1 VNYRKS
7 VQGVTAIQSG
17 SRRDPLKN
25 APARVPLVRDEPLQV
40 KFRLSRRRDIP
51 GPGGPRHRLVVQG
64 QHPDRVARASD
75 PDADIVCR
83 HRSQYRPTGPTG
95 MVGLVTDLNIAPG
108 GSASVHV
115 LHEGYVGRD
124 GDDERVAGTV
134 TLIIDGTAVIVVD
147 PGMVA
152 SRAALLAAL
161 AGHGPQATDVTDV
174 VFSHHHPDH
183 TVNAALFPA
192 ARIHDHWAIYA
203 GDRWIDRDADGAELA
218 PSVRLL
224 RTPGHTA
231 QDISTVASTPE
242 DVFACTHAWWTAGG
256 PADDPL
262 GSDAAALHVSRDL
275 LLSFATVIV
284 PGHGAAF
291 RPDPSTPR

>member
-1 VNYRKS
+1 M
-7 VQGVTAIQSG
+7 AE
-17 SRRDPLKN
+17 LK
-25 APARVPLVRDEPLQV
+25 
-40 KFRLSRRRDIP
+40 
-51 GPGGPRHRLVVQG
+51 
-64 QHPDRVARASD
+64 
-75 PDADIVCR
+75 
-83 HRSQYRPTGPTG
+83 
-95 MVGLVTDLNIAPG
+95 IAPG
-108 GSASVHV
+108 GSASVYV
-115 LHEGYVGRD
+115 LHAGYVGRD

-134 TLIIDGTAVIVVD
+134 TLIMDGAAVIVVD

-152 SRAALLAAL
+152 SREALLAAL
-161 AGHGPQATDVTDV
+161 TAHGPQAGDVTDV

-203 GDRWIDRDADGAELA
+203 ADRWIDRDADGAELA

-224 RTPGHTA
+224 RTPGHTT
-231 QDISTVASTPE
+231 QDISTVASTPAE
-242 DVFACTHAWWTAGG
+242 VFVCTHAWWSADG

-284 PGHGAAF
+284 PGHGPAF
-291 RPDPSTPR
+291 RPDRHTPR

>member
-1 VNYRKS
+1 
-7 VQGVTAIQSG
+7 
-17 SRRDPLKN
+17 
-25 APARVPLVRDEPLQV
+25 
-40 KFRLSRRRDIP
+40 
-51 GPGGPRHRLVVQG
+51 
-64 QHPDRVARASD
+64 
-75 PDADIVCR
+75 
-83 HRSQYRPTGPTG
+83 
-95 MVGLVTDLNIAPG
+95 MTDLKIAPG

-134 TLIIDGTAVIVVD
+134 TLIIDGPAVIVVD

-152 SRAALLAAL
+152 SRAALLTAL
-161 AGHGPQATDVTDV
+161 ADYGPQATDVTDV

-192 ARIHDHWAIYA
+192 ARIHDHWAVYM
-203 GDRWIDRDADGAELA
+203 GDRWIGRDADGVELG

-231 QDISTVASTPE
+231 QDISTVASTPD
-242 DVFACTHAWWTAGG
+242 DVFACTHAWWAAAG
-256 PADDPL
+256 PANDPL
-262 GSDAAALHVSRDL
+262 GSDAGALHVSRDL

-284 PGHGAAF
+284 PGHGPAF
-291 RPDPSTPR
+291 RPDRTTPR